1 MTMEQLKT
9 KTQHFFS
16 PLTPLWSAIVTF
28 FKTSLGMVVG
38 ILILLCLITRIIWGY
53 YHHKYMRWYEEFGR
67 DMGRHEMMMQS
78 RFGYDDS
85 IFWNIEREAAQMRN
99 IINNKIQMMD
109 RSMDRMMDD
118 SSAPMM
124 ITSEGSG
131 VQQSIARMSIVDGKP
146 QWYSITVQD
155 NMIKWTLQGDIS
167 DDVRAQLNKENIAIE
182 NGSFSVA
189 YTPELFNKIVNILDI
204 TK

>member
-1 MTMEQLKT
+1 
-9 KTQHFFS
+9 
-16 PLTPLWSAIVTF
+16 
-28 FKTSLGMVVG
+28 
-38 ILILLCLITRIIWGY
+38 
-53 YHHKYMRWYEEFGR
+53 MRWYGEFGR

-85 IFWNIEREAAQMRN
+85 MFWNIEREAAQMRN

-167 DDVRAQLNKENIAIE
+167 DEVRAQLNKENIAIE

-189 YTPELFNKIVNILDI
+189 YTPELLNKIVNILDI
-204 TK
+204 AK